1 MSPEFLSY
9 RGLNIQFCLFSLF
22 YGKDLIS
29 NIWWHLLILFLF
41 CLSYTM
47 KPVSC
52 FLWLVRVMKLF
63 QECWSVNICSEL
75 IKMRFLKN
83 KINPSYMPL
92 LTGLAFFSLFIV
104 VWSPS
109 WEQLLFAMASVAMA
123 SDLRFFFPH
132 WEILWDFTSH
142 LNKVHLYNNFIPL
155 PYCLFRCKITKKQ
168 NVP

>member
-1 MSPEFLSY
+1 MARIKRIFFAYTKKKIEGSGEKELDDWQVKVIIMSPEFLSY

-22 YGKDLIS
+22 NSKDLIS

-92 LTGLAFFSLFIV
+92 LTMAGFFQYSEVRLESSHCLVNFGIIVQWGWLGSL
-104 VWSPS
+104 
-109 WEQLLFAMASVAMA
+109 
-123 SDLRFFFPH
+123 
-132 WEILWDFTSH
+132 
-142 LNKVHLYNNFIPL
+142 K
-155 PYCLFRCKITKKQ
+155 
-168 NVP
+168 